1 MMVVVLW
8 ALACSVGSDDAAG
21 DLAGSSPTDD
31 GSGGALPP
39 GSDAGTT
46 DPDPSDTGDDGLPDT
61 DDPYQFCEELGA
73 GLVHLRM
80 PSVHGRAYFWDVQ
93 PASVDNSVDP
103 GFLLAMQAS
112 TVGASVCDDPISWD
126 WVEQPEIGAT
136 YLVLDWA
143 KKPGDPND
151 YPGIYH
157 WDGTGQES
165 LGGAELIRL
174 FLLQGVLDDG
184 VATPVWWY
192 PVDYG
197 DFTDQVWM
205 CVTDVTPQHISY
217 RLVVF
222 IDAEASRYTTIQYNR
237 WPAGYLIDVDAEV
250 GPTDDDPVPDDDP
263 CFDIKTT

>member
-1 MMVVVLW
+1 MEG
-8 ALACSVGSDDAAG
+8 AQGG
-21 DLAGSSPTDD
+21 

-39 GSDAGTT
+39 GADPGTT
-46 DPDPSDTGDDGLPDT
+46 DPEPSDTGDDGLPDT
-61 DDPYQFCEELGA
+61 DDPHQFCEQLGE

-93 PASVDNSVDP
+93 PAGVDNSVDP

-126 WVEQPEIGAT
+126 WVEQPEVGAT

-157 WDGTGQES
+157 WDDTIQYDYSPIMKGSGPE
-165 LGGAELIRL
+165 GIRL
-174 FLLQGVLDDG
+174 FLLQGVLEDG
-184 VATPVWWY
+184 MATAECWY
-192 PVDYG
+192 PVDYRH
-197 DFTDQVWM
+197 FTDEVWM
-205 CVTDVTPQHISY
+205 CVTDVTPRHISY

-222 IDAEASRYTTIQYNR
+222 IEAGGSRYTNIRYDL

-250 GPTDDDPVPDDDP
+250 GPTDDDP
-263 CFDIKTT
+263 CFDIKTTMDPRELWGHW